1 MSIFIAPFVGT
12 RSTYSCQSPPPSLPG
27 TVRIGQ
33 DGKSSVVRVGV
44 LARAWTSVSA
54 VQVGLSAI
62 VTLVLILI
70 KAQTD
75 SRDKGLP
82 DHSEEERR

>member
-1 MSIFIAPFVGT
+1 MSIFIAPFVGLLT
-12 RSTYSCQSPPPSLPG
+12 KCRSPPPYLPG

-33 DGKSSVVRVGV
+33 DGKSYVVRVGV
-44 LARAWTSVSA
+44 LVRAWTSVSA
-54 VQVGLSAI
+54 VRVRLSAA
-62 VTLVLILI
+62 VPLVLILI

-82 DHSEEERR
+82 NHSEEERR